1 MEKTQ
6 VNLMKHFLSSAS
18 IFLLLM
24 LASTTLAQPG
34 GGPGGHPM
42 GPPPGGFNGQRPSAS
57 EREQMRKRFDAMRA
71 QEKSQEVKQKKT
83 VREGDVFKVVGTLV
97 DSASNEPIPYVNLAV
112 LDAKDSSM
120 VKGGITDLNGYF
132 ELTTIPQG
140 DMLLRVSAIGYKNI
154 LHPFTVSNNTAL
166 GTIKLAPGATTL
178 KEVKITATRP
188 LYAMEGEKMVY
199 NVAEDPTIQTGTT
212 SDALQNAP
220 GVEVDVEGNITL
232 RGVSSVEIWVNDK
245 PSKLTEE
252 NLKTYLETLPANA
265 LDRIETITNPSAK
278 YATSAEAVI
287 NIITSAYIK
296 SNHFIS
302 FGVNGATQPNVSP
315 WVSYTWANEKL
326 SVNLYASGRYNYS
339 HSDGWSNTTYR
350 KDRNATPDGSY
361 DTTATEYYS
370 TESTSR
376 RYSGNIFANIS
387 YAIDSMTDIECMGS
401 FNLSGNPSLSTLQR
415 SRTDYFPTLSKYSY
429 VDTNDNHGTGS
440 FGMFGVD
447 YTHKFDDKGHN
458 IRASIHEHYNH
469 GESEN
474 DFIRLY
480 SINEDGRG
488 TDYDKAY
495 CDNNTT
501 NNINADI
508 RYNRPYSENGEF
520 SFGLGYDLE
529 QIWRNY
535 KVYDDYTTS
544 PVADLLRSYSFDDA
558 EHRLE
563 GDVEWTRRWG
573 GFTLE
578 LGFGTQYENVDFRYL
593 GSDAYDF
600 TNADSVCN
608 FVTYN
613 PSIHLS
619 YRTESM
625 HNFKL
630 NYSMR
635 MQRPDENDFSTYK
648 RYSLDGWSQGNPDLT
663 YAYTHNAEIGWNK
676 YFMTF
681 GNVGIE
687 GYGRFSTNEISSLTS
702 STDEEDPILDR
713 IVQFSIPYNMGSSY
727 RVGGTVFLTIRPSG
741 FFNIRL
747 YTNIYDY
754 GYRFDQGDRGV
765 LENHRVSWSTRLNCW
780 VKLWNKYQVF
790 ASANYSSPTISLA
803 AERSARYNINCG
815 VRADFFKRKLSAFV
829 NVQDIFNWGKTV
841 GSGGSNTNPYLLS
854 ENNSYTLNSRYISAG
869 ITLRFGKMELESKS
883 QSGADTTE

>member
-1 MEKTQ
+1 MNITKTPHPKQ
-6 VNLMKHFLSSAS
+6 TLSAS
-18 IFLLLM
+18 AMLLFLI
-24 LASTTLAQPG
+24 LAATAMAQPG
-34 GGPGGHPM
+34 GRPMGPGGH
-42 GPPPGGFNGQRPSAS
+42 GGHRPSAAD
-57 EREQMRKRFDAMRA
+57 REQMRKRYEAMQA
-71 QEKSQEVKQKKT
+71 QEKSQNAKQKKN
-83 VREGDVFKVVGTLV
+83 VKEGDVFKVVGTLI
-97 DSASNEPIPYVNLAV
+97 DSTSNEPIPYVNLAV
-112 LDAKDSSM
+112 LDARDSSM
-120 VKGGITDLNGYF
+120 IKGSITDLNGYF
-132 ELTTIPQG
+132 ELTNIPQG

-154 LHPFTVSNNTAL
+154 LHPFSVTNNTSL
-166 GTIKLAPGATTL
+166 GTIKIAPGATTL

-220 GVEVDVEGNITL
+220 GVEVDIEGNITL

-339 HSDGWSNTTYR
+339 HSDGWSKTTFR
-350 KDRNATPDGSY
+350 KDQNAAPDGTY
-361 DTTATEYYS
+361 DTTAAEVYS
-370 TESTSR
+370 NENTSR

-387 YAIDSMTDIECMGS
+387 YAIDPMTDIECMGS
-401 FNLSGNPSLSTLQR
+401 FNLSGNPSSSYLQR
-415 SRTDYFPTLSKYSY
+415 SRTNYLPDLSQYLY
-429 VDTNDNHGTGS
+429 VDTNENSGRST
-440 FGMFGVD
+440 FGMFGLD
-447 YTHKFDDKGHN
+447 YTHKFDDNGHN
-458 IRASIHEHYNH
+458 IRASLHEHYSH
-469 GESEN
+469 GDTEN

-480 SINEDGRG
+480 SNPDGSYTLG
-488 TDYDKAY
+488 QNYDKAY
-495 CDNNTT
+495 CDNNT
-501 NNINADI
+501 NNSINADL

-520 SFGLGYDLE
+520 SFGLGYGIE
-529 QIWRNY
+529 KIWRNY
-535 KVYDDYTTS
+535 NVYDDYTTN
-544 PVADLLRSYSFDDA
+544 PIDDLLRSYSFDDT
-558 EHRLE
+558 ENRVE

-578 LGFGTQYENVDFRYL
+578 LGFGAQYENVDFRYQ
-593 GSDAYDF
+593 GSNAYDF
-600 TNADSVCN
+600 TNADSICN
-608 FVTYN
+608 FITYN

-635 MQRPDENDFSTYK
+635 MQRPDENDIASYK
-648 RYSLDGWSQGNPDLT
+648 RYSLDGWSKGNPDLT
-663 YAYTHNAEIGWNK
+663 YSYTHSAEIGWNK

-687 GYGRFSTNEISSLTS
+687 GYGRFSANEISSLTTS
-702 STDEEDPILDR
+702 MDEADPILDR
-713 IVQFSIPYNMGSSY
+713 IVQYSIPYNMGSSY
-727 RVGGTVFLTIRPSG
+727 RIGGTVFVTIRPSG

-747 YTNIYDY
+747 YSNIYDY
-754 GYRFDQGDRGV
+754 GYRFDQGARGV

-803 AERSARYNINCG
+803 AERKARYNLNCG

-829 NVQDIFNWGKTV
+829 NVQDIFNWGKTI
-841 GSGGSNTNPYLLS
+841 GSGSSNTNPYLLS
-854 ENNSYTLNSRYISAG
+854 ESNSRTLNSRYISAG
-869 ITLRFGKMELESKS
+869 ITLRFGKMELEQQSKS
-883 QSGADTTE
+883 GTEIEE